1 MRSRA
6 GLLEPECRMFVNRFT
21 LQSQPLIWPHT
32 HTHTIGSNH
41 IASSQVKIYGFVY
54 VPVIWC
60 HVACVSVVHLRE
72 DKIIGLALL

>member
-1 MRSRA
+1 MQDV
-6 GLLEPECRMFVNRFT
+6 C
-21 LQSQPLIWPHT
+21 QSVHIAVSAINMATHT